1 MAEDGRV
8 TIKAILDADG
18 VTRGVKTMKSSLSGI
33 KADGL
38 KGVDSEAKKAAS
50 GLEKAGKAAKDASN
64 SLGSIKVAAG
74 LTAATAAAVGFG
86 KQVVEIG
93 SQFSSSMSNVA
104 ALSGAT
110 ADELSSLEALA
121 REMGA
126 TTTFSASQAADAL
139 GYMALA
145 GWDTTEMSAGLA
157 PVLQL
162 AQAGSM
168 DLAAASDL
176 CTDYLSAFSMG
187 ADETQRMVDVLAY
200 AQGNANTTTEGLGMA
215 FKNCAANCNAAGMD
229 VETTTAAISMMANQ
243 GLKGSE
249 AGTALTAVMRD
260 MTARM
265 TDGAIAIGDTSVAV
279 MDSEGNYRD
288 FADILGDV
296 EAATDGMG
304 EAERASALQTTFTA
318 DSIKGLNLMLNAGS
332 DELTSF
338 RDELYNCDGAA
349 AQMASTMTDNLEGDV
364 AGMNSAFEE
373 FQLKLFDHMEQ
384 PMRDLVQFVTNEVIP
399 GLTDFT
405 NGVFDVAGD
414 LAEFAGENSEAIEVL
429 VGAIGGFA
437 VAKTALPHI
446 QNLAA
451 GVKDFGAKAKDASA
465 RSEMLRGAAGNLA
478 GALAAVVIADLL
490 QQLLE
495 YKGLLDDAKG
505 ATEGMQS
512 AVDSISGAKA
522 AEEISKIG
530 DTAEESSG
538 KAKTSFQEVTDA
550 THKATEDQAKLAEQ
564 IKTTFDG
571 INTDASVLKQAT
583 ATIEELADKEN
594 LTAEEQAKLNA
605 AVEAYNE
612 VTGSSISIIDSQNG
626 KLSAATS
633 AILENAD
640 AWEANA
646 RAQAAQEALTDVYR
660 QQVENAQA
668 LDAVNK
674 KLAESDQGWGIWIE
688 DFAVAADQ
696 ASVEYHDLCNQQ
708 NQLMEQSLDL
718 QAAEESLTRQAA
730 SSAEAADAYSE
741 SQAALTEAQTAV
753 AGSAE
758 ETAAAVETEATAISQ
773 MAGLSEE
780 AAEELADMADE
791 LSEYVNTNMLFGE
804 MLYDSG
810 YSISTFAA
818 ALRDAGIDVSTF
830 ETAMDELASKTQDA
844 FSTIQQQGT
853 ISLDQMIANLQ
864 ANQDA
869 VANWQ
874 SNIETLYQMAAASG
888 VQGAEQMVE
897 SLATMGPEYSAQM
910 AEIIAGGQEGFDQLA
925 TTWSNGMQVA
935 IDAAVAEYQIGADAL
950 LADTD
955 VTLGQLA
962 SKMAE
967 SGETIGSIATMGSDE
982 FSALADSLGLS
993 VDQMISICQGLNLDI
1008 SSEITSGFQAA
1019 TTAAETES
1027 EGTVAAT
1034 ESMQERTSAAA
1045 ETAAQNQAE
1054 SAQEGASAVNEEYA
1068 KTDQAAEAVEETAQ
1082 RQEQAAEEAA
1092 EQQAQS
1098 AQQAQTQVT
1107 QAYDELKESVTTSTN
1122 ALHDSVREAMDPL
1135 KDELGS
1141 LGTEAG
1147 SNFATKLSAQS
1158 QAADTAANK
1167 LKESAQ
1173 TKLEGLKTPASDAG
1187 TSAGKQYSTGLSSQS
1202 GAASTAGSSLVS
1214 SANTALS
1221 NTADAYTYG
1230 VHLGGNYASGI
1241 ASQMSSVATAASSL
1255 SQTAKDY
1262 IGHTRP
1268 KKGPLKCGEEI
1279 FGQHLAQNLASG
1291 IGCRKSLN
1299 AVAKESNNLAQQV
1312 VDYLGHSTPKKGV
1325 LKGGEW
1331 VYGYHAAQNLAKG
1344 LSDGSSEVASAA
1356 SNTAS
1361 AVDAQFNRMVAA
1373 YKSHVDEM
1381 RTTSRDLSLVLDPLK
1396 AAGNAYEYTA
1406 LSFADTGV
1414 FKSLKAITDA
1424 GYKSLDE
1431 YKAAAKSLVAEK
1443 ESIEAEILQQQETTA
1458 EKAQKQRDQSWDYW
1472 GKAAEAEA
1480 DAAKKAKSYRDKSW
1494 EYWAKAAE
1502 AEAKGSDKA
1511 AEYKKKSWE
1520 QWDKAAEAEADGAKK
1535 AEEYRKKSWA
1545 AWDEAAAIE
1554 AEGAAKVA
1562 DLRSELAAANRE
1574 IEEYAKLQSSLT
1586 ASLAE
1591 MEQRTSEFAVTLDI
1605 TSELGS
1611 SMQQMEAF
1619 RKLASRTGI
1628 AFSKGFVERFASGG
1642 DEYQDVLAEMATWTD
1657 DKVAN
1662 MVAAID
1668 DLSRAER
1675 ENELAQRELY
1685 VATMQYSDTK
1695 NAKDQWLDFLET
1707 QLDVREALNGN
1718 DGLAHA
1724 FRMAGTSVDGL
1735 AADLLSLGVSM
1746 DDLVAKAESFSSKVS
1761 DGFSAMS
1768 SANQAGVQEFSNT
1781 LKNNM
1786 AESSKYTE
1794 NVSAVFSKL
1803 TDTAL
1808 EESEAF
1814 RKAVL
1819 EGGFDKYAG
1828 LMADMATMD
1837 ADQIMQVINLYN
1849 ESIEQGLQD
1858 SIEQFQSLAPGEEMM
1873 IATIEGMEQERD
1885 ELLETMQ
1892 EIASAAADAGVE
1904 LAPEFEAA
1912 GVSLMSSLS
1921 QGVLSQAHQ
1930 IANSAASVVRQAIA
1944 AAQAE
1949 AAKAAAAAE
1958 AAAAKVKAAS
1968 ASTASAGAA
1977 PVTAAAKAAPAA
1989 YSAAPLKVGIDWY
2002 ATGGVFDKAA
2012 IVGVA
2017 ERGKEA
2023 VIPLSGPNMRPFATA
2038 IADQMAGRG
2047 GGGVTVQVNIEHFE
2061 NKSDRDLDS
2070 IVSYVDRKIAA
2081 KTKTTTKSRGYKQ

>member
-8 TIKAILDADG
+8 TIKAILDQDG
-18 VTRGVKTMKSSLSGI
+18 VTRGVKSMKASLSGI

-38 KGVDSEAKKAAS
+38 KSIDTEAKKAATGLDKTAKSAKEAGS
-50 GLEKAGKAAKDASN
+50 GLSTIKA
-64 SLGSIKVAAG
+64 AAG
-74 LTAATAAAVGFG
+74 LTAAAAAVTGIG
-86 KQVVEIG
+86 KAIGDLAGDVVELG
-93 SQFSSSMSNVA
+93 TQFSSSMSNVA
-104 ALSGAT
+104 ALSGA
-110 ADELSSLEALA
+110 AGDELAGLEALA

-145 GWDTTEMSAGLA
+145 GWDTTEMTAGLA

-162 AQAGSM
+162 AQAGQM
-168 DLAAASDL
+168 DLASASDL

-200 AQGNANTTTEGLGMA
+200 AQGNANTTTEGLGQA
-215 FKNCAANCNAAGMD
+215 FKNCAANCNAAGLD
-229 VETTTAAISMMANQ
+229 VETTTAAISMLANQ

-260 MTARM
+260 MTAKM

-288 FADILGDV
+288 FVDILADV
-296 EAATDGMG
+296 ESATDGMG
-304 EAERASALQTTFTA
+304 DAEKAAALQSTFTA

-332 DELTSF
+332 DELRGF
-338 RDELYNCDGAA
+338 RDELYDCDGAA
-349 AQMASTMTDNLEGDV
+349 SQMASTMTDNLGGDM
-364 AGMNSAFEE
+364 AAMNSAFEE
-373 FQLKLFDHMEQ
+373 FQLTLFDSFEEPLRQ
-384 PMRDLVQFVTNEVIP
+384 IVQFVTNDVIP
-399 GLTDFT
+399 GITSIGEAVGGIVGDIADFITRITD
-405 NGVFDVAGD
+405 AGD
-414 LAEFAGENSEAIEVL
+414 ATTGMQEAADAITLASLNGELASSEAAARAAEDQFKAVMNQADDAMGAAADLARSTKTAFTEINENSGELDYYIKRIEDLTSKSSLAEFEQAELAT
-429 VGAIGGFA
+429 A
-437 VAKTALPHI
+437 VSKYNEIT
-446 QNLAA
+446 
-451 GVKDFGAKAKDASA
+451 G
-465 RSEMLRGAAGNLA
+465 
-478 GALAAVVIADLL
+478 
-490 QQLLE
+490 
-495 YKGLLDDAKG
+495 
-505 ATEGMQS
+505 
-512 AVDSISGAKA
+512 DSV
-522 AEEISKIG
+522 
-530 DTAEESSG
+530 
-538 KAKTSFQEVTDA
+538 EVTDA
-550 THKATEDQAKLAEQ
+550 AAGALS
-564 IKTTFDG
+564 KTSD
-571 INTDASVLKQAT
+571 
-583 ATIEELADKEN
+583 ELR
-594 LTAEEQAKLNA
+594 
-605 AVEAYNE
+605 
-612 VTGSSISIIDSQNG
+612 I
-626 KLSAATS
+626 
-633 AILENAD
+633 NAD

-646 RAQAAQEALTDVYR
+646 KAQAAYTTYTESIEVLAKEEAAIKALEDELAIATQAYEDSILFGKGTDFETSLDIDAAQKVRNLTAELDTLKQSHEESTRVSEAAKQVWEQNQEA
-660 QQVENAQA
+660 
-668 LDAVNK
+668 
-674 KLAESDQGWGIWIE
+674 
-688 DFAVAADQ
+688 ADGYQ
-696 ASVEYHDLCNQQ
+696 ASVEGATEATN
-708 NQLMEQSLDL
+708 EV
-718 QAAEESLTRQAA
+718 AEATEEAV
-730 SSAEAADAYSE
+730 SSAEDLAPAYGE
-741 SQAALTEAQTAV
+741 
-753 AGSAE
+753 
-758 ETAAAVETEATAISQ
+758 
-773 MAGLSEE
+773 LSK
-780 AAEELADMADE
+780 ELADVIDE
-791 LSEYVNTNMLFGE
+791 LSEFASTNSLFASMLLQGG
-804 MLYDSG
+804 YDITS
-810 YSISTFAA
+810 FAE
-818 ALRDAGIDVSTF
+818 ALQGAGIEVSTF
-830 ETAMDELASKTQDA
+830 ETAMDDLASKAQNA
-844 FSTIQQQGT
+844 FGVIEQQGA

-864 ANQDA
+864 ANQQA
-869 VANWQ
+869 MQNWQ
-874 SNIETLYQMAAASG
+874 SNVDTLYQMAANSG
-888 VQGAEQMVE
+888 VEGAEQMVQ
-897 SLATMGPEYSAQM
+897 SLASMGPEYANQLQ
-910 AEIIAGGQEGFDQLA
+910 EIINTVNERGSGAFDDLA
-925 TTWSNGMQVA
+925 WNWANGMQVA
-935 IDAAVAEYQIGADAL
+935 IDGAVTEYQIGADTL

-967 SGETIGSIATMGSDE
+967 TGGTIGSIADMGSED
-982 FSALADSLGLS
+982 FAALAESLGIS
-993 VDQMISICQGLNLDI
+993 VDQMVAICQGLNLDI
-1008 SSEITSGFQAA
+1008 SSEITDGFQAA
-1019 TTAAETES
+1019 TTAAETE
-1027 EGTVAAT
+1027 GDATVAAT
-1034 ESMQERTSAAA
+1034 EQTAQGMTDAAQTAATDQEQAAA
-1045 ETAAQNQAE
+1045 EGAQ
-1054 SAQEGASAVNEEYA
+1054 GVNDEYA
-1068 KTDQAAEAVEETAQ
+1068 KTEQAADSVEETAK
-1082 RQEQAAEEAA
+1082 RQEEAAQESAEAQTTAAEQAATGVTHAYEGMEKDVTAAA
-1092 EQQAQS
+1092 E
-1098 AQQAQTQVT
+1098 
-1107 QAYDELKESVTTSTN
+1107 D
-1122 ALHDSVREAMDPL
+1122 LHDAVKSAMEPL
-1135 KDELGS
+1135 KDELGTI
-1141 LGTEAG
+1141 GTESG
-1147 SNFATKLSAQS
+1147 SEFATKLRAQS
-1158 QAADTAANK
+1158 QTADTAAGK
-1167 LKESAQ
+1167 VKESAQ
-1173 TKLEGLKTPASDAG
+1173 SKLESLKTPAGTAGTDAG
-1187 TSAGKQYSTGLSSQS
+1187 NKYASGIGSTSGSAKTQAGT
-1202 GAASTAGSSLVS
+1202 LVS
-1214 SANTALS
+1214 SANSALS
-1221 NTADAYTYG
+1221 NTGDAYTYG
-1230 VHLGGNYASGI
+1230 THLGQNFASGI
-1241 ASQMSSVATAASSL
+1241 SSQADAVATAAASL
-1255 SQTAKDY
+1255 AQAAKDN
-1262 IGHTRP
+1262 IGHTKP
-1268 KKGPLKCGEEI
+1268 KEGPLKGGEEV
-1279 FGQHLAQNLASG
+1279 FGRHLAENFADG
-1291 IGCRKSLN
+1291 IGSRRSLK
-1299 AVAKESNNLAQQV
+1299 AVAGASNSLAQQV

-1344 LSDGSSEVASAA
+1344 LSDGSKEVASGASKTADAA
-1356 SNTAS
+1356 
-1361 AVDAQFNRMVAA
+1361 DEQFRRMVAA
-1373 YKSHVDEM
+1373 YKSTVGEV
-1381 RTTSRDLSLVLDPLK
+1381 RAASRDLSAALDYTK
-1396 AAGNAYEYTA
+1396 TGAY
-1406 LSFADTGV
+1406 
-1414 FKSLKAITDA
+1414 KSMKAITDA
-1424 GYKSLDE
+1424 GFKSLDE
-1431 YKAAAKSLVAEK
+1431 YKSAAKSLVEEK
-1443 ESIEAEILQQQETTA
+1443 ASIEEDILAQQAETA
-1458 EKAQKQRDQSWDYW
+1458 EKAAKKRDESWEIWY
-1472 GKAAEAEA
+1472 KAADAEA

-1502 AEAKGSDKA
+1502 AESQGSEKA

-1545 AWDEAAAIE
+1545 AWDEAAKIE
-1554 AEGAAKVA
+1554 TEGAAKVA
-1562 DLRSELAAANRE
+1562 ELRDELAATNKE
-1574 IEEYAKLQSSLT
+1574 IAEYAKLQSSLT

-1591 MEQRTSEFAVTLDI
+1591 LEAGTDEYAVTLDI
-1605 TSELGS
+1605 TSELGA
-1611 SMQQMEAF
+1611 SMTQMEAF
-1619 RKLASRTGI
+1619 GKLAKRTGI
-1628 AFSKGFVERFASGG
+1628 SFSKDFIDRFASGG
-1642 DEYQDVLAEMATWTD
+1642 EEYQAVLAEMETWTD
-1657 DKVAN
+1657 EKVAN

-1668 DLSRAER
+1668 DLSRADR
-1675 ENELAQRELY
+1675 ENQLAQRELY
-1685 VATMQYSDTK
+1685 VATMQYSDTT
-1695 NAKDQWLDFLET
+1695 NAKDRWLDFLET
-1707 QLDVREALNGN
+1707 QLDVREALAGN

-1724 FRMAGTSVDGL
+1724 FQMAGTSVDGL
-1735 AADLLSLGVSM
+1735 AADLLSLSVSM
-1746 DDLVAKAESFSSKVS
+1746 DDLVAKAEAFSSKVS

-1768 SANQAGVQEFSNT
+1768 SADQKGVEDFTAT